1 MFKKI
6 LGYILL
12 VALMLI
18 SVVVG
23 DEVVEI
29 LYFGS
34 FIIFACGA
42 INIAI
47 CDSLNIIKL
56 GMGVTRHHQ
65 NKMVLRHFARELLF
79 SSGFMIILI
88 GFSLLVNKEM
98 TLGIVDILM
107 LYMTTILVFQV
118 SLMIFNTQYLPT
130 TILFIIS
137 ISIIVML
144 VVVEVIR
151 PSLLFD
157 FSKWT
162 IIIFCVVLSIVSLFL
177 NKVLYKRNLP
187 VQVSTDHLL

>member
-1 MFKKI
+1 MLKKI

-23 DEVVEI
+23 DEAVEI

-65 NKMVLRHFARELLF
+65 NKIILRHFGRELLF